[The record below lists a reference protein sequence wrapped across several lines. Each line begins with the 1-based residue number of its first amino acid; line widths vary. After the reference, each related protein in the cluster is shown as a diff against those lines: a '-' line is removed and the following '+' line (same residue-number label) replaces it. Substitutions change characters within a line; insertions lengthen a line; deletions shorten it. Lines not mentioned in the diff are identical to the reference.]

1 MVDSIVVNTFEK
13 LCYMFKKYTLD
24 IVYCSWNSKSSLFG
38 WPKLSLLKKN
48 DLKTLQVKFLNDCYV
63 KDNLLISE
71 RRLVFKESSTS
82 PLAKETE
89 AQVFFLFQSSN

>member
-1 MVDSIVVNTFEK
+1 MTEIITAEEERFEDIASKIVF
-13 LCYMFKKYTLD
+13 
-24 IVYCSWNSKSSLFG
+24 
-38 WPKLSLLKKN
+38 N
-48 DLKTLQVKFLNDCYV
+48 DYYV